1 MSPFD
6 SILNGK
12 VSLDAVLSAVTRSP
26 EVEAEW
32 LNHLSQLEYV
42 GCRKIL
48 KAVPFE
54 KIDLLTLQHIH
65 EESGHAFLLK
75 EAAGKLLPSIGGFAQ
90 TRLSQPGWNYFREL
104 DFCVS
109 DMLPLADQHLAYAF
123 VSFIVE
129 ERVMVLYPAYRAKTT
144 HSVVRDALKIILAQ
158 EGRHETRFGRWV
170 KKDIQPSTIA
180 QAQQLEEKLWHRF
193 CEEVC
198 AVVNQ
203 PSDISGHTAICQ

>member
-6 SILNGK
+6 SVLKEKAG
-12 VSLDAVLSAVTRSP
+12 LDAVLSAVTCSP
-26 EVEAEW
+26 EIEAEW

-48 KAVPFE
+48 KAVPYE

-65 EESGHAFLLK
+65 EEAGHAFLLK
-75 EAAGKLLPSIGGFAQ
+75 EAATKLLPTIGGFAE
-90 TRLSQPGWNYFREL
+90 TRLALPGWNYFKEL
-104 DFCVS
+104 DLRVS

-144 HSVVRDALKIILAQ
+144 HPVVREALKIILAQ
-158 EGRHETRFGRWV
+158 EGRHETRFSRWV
-170 KKDIQPSTIA
+170 KREVQPGVIQG
-180 QAQQLEEKLWHRF
+180 AQQLESKLWDRF

-203 PSDISGHTAICQ
+203 RSDISGHSAICQ

>member
-1 MSPFD
+1 M
-6 SILNGK
+6 NA
-12 VSLDAVLSAVTRSP
+12 SLDAVLSAVTLNP

-65 EESGHAFLLK
+65 EEAGHAFLLK
-75 EAAGKLLPSIGGFAQ
+75 EAATKLSPTIGGFAE
-90 TRLSQPGWNYFREL
+90 TRLAHPGWNYFKQL
-104 DFCVS
+104 DLCVS
-109 DMLPLADQHLAYAF
+109 GMLPLPDQYLAYAF

-144 HSVVRDALKIILAQ
+144 HTVVRDALKIILAQ
-158 EGRHETRFGRWV
+158 EGRHETRFERWV
-170 KKDIQPSTIA
+170 KKDIQAAII
-180 QAQQLEEKLWHRF
+180 QKAQQLEERLWARF

-203 PSDISGHTAICQ
+203 RSDISGHAAICQ